1 MTASALLRLGYVNE
15 ILTIIIQL
23 KARSWE
29 NYGMSLS
36 LMDGLKARMQWL
48 QARQSLVSSNIAN
61 ANSPGFRPLDL
72 QPFALDPSKRSLML
86 TSTSTGHLGGTEAET
101 QCSVARPIPFET
113 KPSGN
118 AVSLEDEMTKL
129 ADIQLDYQM
138 ATQLYTKSLGL
149 IKTAIG
155 RK

>member
-1 MTASALLRLGYVNE
+1 MFSNKVGDYL
-15 ILTIIIQL
+15 
-23 KARSWE
+23 
-29 NYGMSLS
+29 MSLS

-48 QARQSLVSSNIAN
+48 QTRQSLVSSNIAN

-72 QPFALDPSKRSLML
+72 QPFSFASPKSPLTLMA
-86 TSTSTGHLGGTEAET
+86 TSSGHFEISNTEMAGSTSHPL
-101 QCSVARPIPFET
+101 PFET

>member
-1 MTASALLRLGYVNE
+1 
-15 ILTIIIQL
+15 
-23 KARSWE
+23 
-29 NYGMSLS
+29 MSLS

-48 QARQSLVSSNIAN
+48 QTRQSLVSSNIAN

-72 QPFALDPSKRSLML
+72 QPFSYANPNASLGL
-86 TSTSTGHLGGTEAET
+86 STTSGGHLEGTDGQVTSSTS
-101 QCSVARPIPFET
+101 RPLPFET

>member
-1 MTASALLRLGYVNE
+1 
-15 ILTIIIQL
+15 
-23 KARSWE
+23 
-29 NYGMSLS
+29 
-36 LMDGLKARMQWL
+36 MQWL
-48 QARQSLVSSNIAN
+48 QTRQSLVSSNIAN

-72 QPFALDPSKRSLML
+72 QPFSYADPNASLGLL
-86 TSTSTGHLGGTEAET
+86 TTSGGHLVGADAQVTSSTS
-101 QCSVARPIPFET
+101 RPLPFET

>member
-1 MTASALLRLGYVNE
+1 
-15 ILTIIIQL
+15 
-23 KARSWE
+23 
-29 NYGMSLS
+29 MSLS

-72 QPFALDPSKRSLML
+72 QPFTFDRTQSSLSL
-86 TSTSTGHLGGTEAET
+86 TATSTGHLGETEAEVT
-101 QCSVARPIPFET
+101 GSISHPVAFET

>member
-1 MTASALLRLGYVNE
+1 ME
-15 ILTIIIQL
+15 IPTV
-23 KARSWE
+23 A
-29 NYGMSLS
+29 LS
-36 LMDGLKARMQWL
+36 LIDGLKARMQWL

-72 QPFALDPSKRSLML
+72 TAFTLEASGRSLSIAQTNEAHL
-86 TSTSTGHLGGTEAET
+86 SLPSTVEGSERGQGTL
-101 QCSVARPIPFET
+101 FET

-149 IKTAIG
+149 LKIAIG

>member
-1 MTASALLRLGYVNE
+1 
-15 ILTIIIQL
+15 
-23 KARSWE
+23 
-29 NYGMSLS
+29 
-36 LMDGLKARMQWL
+36 MQWL

-72 QPFALDPSKRSLML
+72 QPFTPDRSHMPL
-86 TSTSTGHLGGTEAET
+86 TLASTSAGHLGGAEGGSVPST
-101 QCSVARPIPFET
+101 QRPVPFET

-149 IKTAIG
+149 IKMAIG

>member
-1 MTASALLRLGYVNE
+1 
-15 ILTIIIQL
+15 
-23 KARSWE
+23 
-29 NYGMSLS
+29 MSLS
-36 LMDGLKARMQWL
+36 LMDGLNARMQWL
-48 QARQSLVSSNIAN
+48 QTRQSLVSSNIAN

-72 QPFALDPSKRSLML
+72 QPFSFPNRKSPLALTA
-86 TSTSTGHLGGTEAET
+86 TSTEHFDIPDTEMAG
-101 QCSVARPIPFET
+101 SASRPLPFET

>member
-1 MTASALLRLGYVNE
+1 
-15 ILTIIIQL
+15 
-23 KARSWE
+23 
-29 NYGMSLS
+29 MSLS

-61 ANSPGFRPLDL
+61 ANSPGFKPLDIE
-72 QPFALDPSKRSLML
+72 PFSSGSQR
-86 TSTSTGHLGGTEAET
+86 TGITLAATDASHLSGTTAGVGLAS
-101 QCSVARPIPFET
+101 QHNLPFET

-138 ATQLYTKSLGL
+138 ATQLYTKSLGIL
-149 IKTAIG
+149 KIAIG
-155 RK
+155 KK

>member
-1 MTASALLRLGYVNE
+1 
-15 ILTIIIQL
+15 
-23 KARSWE
+23 
-29 NYGMSLS
+29 
-36 LMDGLKARMQWL
+36 MQWL

-72 QPFALDPSKRSLML
+72 APFALDSASKALAVAQTDQSHIGSTDIGLSASL
-86 TSTSTGHLGGTEAET
+86 SRA
-101 QCSVARPIPFET
+101 SVFET

-138 ATQLYTKSLGL
+138 ATELYSKSLGL
-149 IKTAIG
+149 LKIAIG

>member
-1 MTASALLRLGYVNE
+1 
-15 ILTIIIQL
+15 
-23 KARSWE
+23 
-29 NYGMSLS
+29 MSLS

-48 QARQSLVSSNIAN
+48 QTRQSLVSSNIAN
-61 ANSPGFRPLDL
+61 SNSPGFRPLDL
-72 QPFALDPSKRSLML
+72 QPFSFPYRTSSLALAATSSGHLDVAETETAGLSTRSL
-86 TSTSTGHLGGTEAET
+86 A
-101 QCSVARPIPFET
+101 FET

>member
-1 MTASALLRLGYVNE
+1 ME
-15 ILTIIIQL
+15 IPTV
-23 KARSWE
+23 A
-29 NYGMSLS
+29 LS
-36 LMDGLKARMQWL
+36 LIDGLKARMQWL

-61 ANSPGFRPLDL
+61 ANSPSFRPLDL
-72 QPFALDPSKRSLML
+72 TAFTLEASGRSPSIAQTNEAHLSLP
-86 TSTSTGHLGGTEAET
+86 STVEGAERGQGT
-101 QCSVARPIPFET
+101 VFET

-149 IKTAIG
+149 LKIAIG

>member
-1 MTASALLRLGYVNE
+1 
-15 ILTIIIQL
+15 
-23 KARSWE
+23 
-29 NYGMSLS
+29 MSLS

-72 QPFALDPSKRSLML
+72 QPFSFDSAKSSLHL
-86 TSTSTGHLGGTEAET
+86 TATSSGHLGGTEADANG
-101 QCSVARPIPFET
+101 SVSRPVPFET

-155 RK
+155 RR

>member
-1 MTASALLRLGYVNE
+1 
-15 ILTIIIQL
+15 
-23 KARSWE
+23 
-29 NYGMSLS
+29 MSLS

-48 QARQSLVSSNIAN
+48 QTRQSLVSSNIAN

-72 QPFALDPSKRSLML
+72 QPFSYANSKASLALTATSSGHLDMNATEPAGSISRSL
-86 TSTSTGHLGGTEAET
+86 
-101 QCSVARPIPFET
+101 PFET